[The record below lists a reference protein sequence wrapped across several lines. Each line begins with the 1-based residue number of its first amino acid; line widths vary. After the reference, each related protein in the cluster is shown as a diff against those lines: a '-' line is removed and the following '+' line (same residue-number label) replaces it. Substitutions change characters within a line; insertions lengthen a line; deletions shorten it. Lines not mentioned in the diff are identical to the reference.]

1 MITDK
6 MIKTMILTNKL
17 FYILGGLSAFFIT
30 IKVYMIAI
38 GALIILDFI
47 LGVIAAMKRKEKINS
62 KRMSDTIIKLLVY
75 QLLIISAQLVQL
87 YFVPEWLPLLGM
99 TLSFLGIVEF
109 FSIGENFSSITQK
122 NFIKFIK
129 DYIKGK
135 LKSENLPK
143 IEDMKPKD

>member
-1 MITDK
+1 
-6 MIKTMILTNKL
+6 MILTNKL